1 MKLEEV
7 LKLTEAGF
15 TADEIRSMMTE
26 PTQEP
31 LPEKEPEEKP
41 AEEPEE
47 KPEELEET
55 PAPKTEPDNAI
66 LKSLEDQIAKL
77 TKAVQANNRLYAQNT
92 PETEVKAEDILGTL
106 IKGKEKKSK

>member
-26 PTQEP
+26 PSQEP

-47 KPEELEET
+47 PEEPEET
-55 PAPKTEPDNAI
+55 PAPKTEADNAI

-92 PETEVKAEDILGTL
+92 PDTEVKAEDILGTL
-106 IKGKEKKSK
+106 IKGKEKKSR